1 MHLGRCNALY
11 GSNTGGV
18 GLPVQQVPKH
28 VKRMV
33 ERAKTAGLKP
43 ARSLGGGRWE
53 GYRQKLCLP
62 PASRT
67 EQHSSAQGQ
76 KKKLGVHKAGELG
89 VSFSGALVQEKRA
102 IERISLHGR
111 GFRANS
117 VVAASIPSPSFSPSM
132 LSGGQKAVRAPSG
145 AFESEVAAAYEVVAT
160 AESDAPAVHA
170 ASEMFFEAQA
180 ADSPSRLL
188 VGQEAIHATS
198 VLETQVAAAHEVVA
212 PAECDASAAHATSSL
227 SSEARTAAACEM
239 VASSKGVAQVRPKSR
254 RQKDG
259 GAFLS
264 HKDVLDLVKVVN
276 IELERKFQAKNLKQM
291 IVAQLDKFL
300 DAHEKGNTPNG
311 LTAVASV
318 VDGQARMSQGV
329 ARDPQHA
336 SSGISACEALRM
348 RQEVHKH
355 RILSLQQKAARMAE
369 HSTTLLLLKIRDL
382 LRLKKYFEGLGSTEM
397 VGWMES
403 QLEELHRGLP
413 QVGLPAAKL

>member
-89 VSFSGALVQEKRA
+89 VSGALVQEKRA
-102 IERISLHGR
+102 IERISIHGR
-111 GFRANS
+111 GFRANC
-117 VVAASIPSPSFSPSM
+117 VVAASIPPPSFSPSM

-170 ASEMFFEAQA
+170 ASEMIFEAQA
-180 ADSPSRLL
+180 ADSPSRFL
-188 VGQEAIHATS
+188 VGPEADHATS

-212 PAECDASAAHATSSL
+212 PAECDAPAAHATSNL

-239 VASSKGVAQVRPKSR
+239 VAPSKGVAQVRPKSR

-264 HKDVLDLVKVVN
+264 HKDLLGLVKVVN
-276 IELERKFQAKNLKQM
+276 SDLERKFQAKNLKQM
-291 IVAQLDKFL
+291 TVAQLDKFL

-336 SSGISACEALRM
+336 SSGINACEALRM

-369 HSTTLLLLKIRDL
+369 HSTTLQLLKIRDL
-382 LRLKKYFEGLGSTEM
+382 LRLKKDFEGLGSTEM
-397 VGWMES
+397 VGRIES